1 MVRKK
6 VIFSFMVILGMVF
19 LPFSVN
25 AVSLEMTYSKIS
37 PLSWTRTYS
46 INKTSWDGQKIK
58 IRNAY
63 TPVTDP
69 SPNCEFDFELHNE
82 STGKTEG
89 RLRLKMN
96 QTGSFP
102 GDTDMPPGRYYLKI
116 KRVGITTV
124 PSTVSFTWTY

>member
-63 TPVTDP
+63 TPVIDP
-69 SPNCEFDFELHNE
+69 CPNCEFDFELHNE

-116 KRVGITTV
+116 KRVGVTAV

>member
-1 MVRKK
+1 
-6 VIFSFMVILGMVF
+6 MVILGMVF
-19 LPFSVN
+19 LPFFVN
-25 AVSLEMTYSKIS
+25 AASVEMTYSKIS

-69 SPNCEFDFELHNE
+69 CPNCEFDFELHNE
-82 STGKTEG
+82 STGKTER
-89 RLRLKMN
+89 RLLLKMN

-116 KRVGITTV
+116 KRVGVTAV
-124 PSTVSFTWTY
+124 PSTLSFTWAY